1 MRIVIDTNLLV
12 SGVISSGV
20 PRQLLESA
28 KAGEFEICTSETLL
42 TELQTVLS
50 RGKFAT
56 RLSLARISP
65 TAIVDDLRTIS
76 IVVAPKSVVPVVL
89 TDPDDDHVLAAAL
102 AAEADFIATGDQ
114 RDLLSLGTY
123 QGIPII
129 NARTALEQIQSRNTF
144 KP

>member
-12 SGVISSGV
+12 SGVISS
-20 PRQLLESA
+20 
-28 KAGEFEICTSETLL
+28 
-42 TELQTVLS
+42 
-50 RGKFAT
+50 
-56 RLSLARISP
+56 
-65 TAIVDDLRTIS
+65 
-76 IVVAPKSVVPVVL
+76 VVPVVL
-89 TDPDDDHVLAAAL
+89 TVPDDDHVLAAAL

-114 RDLLSLGTY
+114 RDLLSLGSY

>member
-12 SGVISSGV
+12 SGVISSGA
-20 PRQLLESA
+20 PRQLLELA
-28 KAGEFEICTSETLL
+28 KAGEFEICTSEILL

-50 RGKFAT
+50 RGKFVA
-56 RLSLARISP
+56 RLTQAGISP
-65 TAIVDDLRTIS
+65 SAMVEDLRAIS
-76 IVVAPKSVVPVVL
+76 IVVAPKSVVPIVL

-114 RDLLSLGTY
+114 RDLLTLGIY

-129 NARTALEQIQSRNTF
+129 NARSALEQIQNRNQF